1 MSSPATQA
9 AIPADRCVGVAGMPS
24 VGDAS
29 DVHAGVLPPAHPAHP
44 AHPAV
49 RSLAS
54 LVGQAGRLGIRGLP
68 PELAVPAALPPVI
81 TELLSR
87 PVESFKPAAGH
98 GTGGAAGDAVDGA
111 PVAPPLTH
119 IVSLLDQSSSM
130 SFGLEATL
138 EGFNAN
144 VHAVREGAREA
155 GHTLFT
161 DIRFASSV
169 DLRQLAG
176 SLEAMQPLSRE
187 NYAPHGGTALF
198 DAIGAAI
205 EGLMAQADIWQPQT
219 AVLVTV
225 FTDGEENSSRRYGA
239 ATLRALIERLEA
251 TGRWTFALIG
261 PHAGARDLASALAIK
276 EGNVKGYD
284 VSSIQGK
291 AGAFADVAAAST
303 QYLSMRSV
311 GATASNKVF

>member
-1 MSSPATQA
+1 MISPTTPA
-9 AIPADRCVGVAGMPS
+9 AIPADRCVGVAGIPG
-24 VGDAS
+24 VGGVP

-54 LVGQAGRLGIRGLP
+54 LVGLRGLP
-68 PELAVPAALPPVI
+68 PELAVPAALPSVV

-98 GTGGAAGDAVDGA
+98 GAGGGAGDAVDGA
-111 PVAPPLTH
+111 PVAAPLTH

-198 DAIGAAI
+198 DAIGAAV

-291 AGAFADVAAAST
+291 VGAFADVAAAST
-303 QYLSMRSV
+303 QYMSLRSV

>member
-1 MSSPATQA
+1 MSSPATPA
-9 AIPADRCVGVAGMPS
+9 AIPADRCVGVAGMPGAGG
-24 VGDAS
+24 VP
-29 DVHAGVLPPAHPAHP
+29 DVHAGALPPAHPA
-44 AHPAV
+44 V
-49 RSLAS
+49 RDLAG
-54 LVGQAGRLGIRGLP
+54 LVGRIGLRGLP
-68 PELAVPAALPPVI
+68 PELAVPVALPSVI

-87 PVESFKPAAGH
+87 PVEGFKPVVGQGSGEGAEGSAPAAAP
-98 GTGGAAGDAVDGA
+98 AAA
-111 PVAPPLTH
+111 PLTH

-155 GHTLFT
+155 GRTLFT
-161 DIRFASSV
+161 DIRFSSSV

-205 EGLMAQADIWQPQT
+205 EGLLAQADIWQPQT

-225 FTDGEENSSRRYGA
+225 FTDGEENSSRRYSA
-239 ATLRALIERLEA
+239 TTLRALIERLEA

-291 AGAFADVAAAST
+291 VGAFADVAAAST
-303 QYLSMRSV
+303 QYMSLRSV